1 MVYIFGSSMLLRKK
15 RPKKVPILMAEGENM
30 AAGHGGCHEINTGVE
45 QVCKMGM
52 QKQIMVDH
60 PDLMLCT
67 PDDLLRHW
75 VELRLMTSVNPS
87 SVLGPD

>member
-1 MVYIFGSSMLLRKK
+1 MLLRKK
-15 RPKKVPILMAEGENM
+15 PPKKVPILMAEDENM
-30 AAGHGGCHEINTGVE
+30 AIGHNGCHEINTVVE

-60 PDLMLCT
+60 PDSTLCT

-75 VELRLMTSVNPS
+75 VELRLI
-87 SVLGPD
+87 